1 MKENEKTVNQFGKN
15 VKHQRIFVVNDPT
28 MCRIIPSLAMEIGLN
43 ESILFMQLEFWI
55 SITPDDDTHVR
66 DGKKWI
72 WKSVRDMQ
80 DEVFPFWS
88 IDKIN
93 RIVNNLLKQKL
104 IFVNTSYNKFSYDKT
119 RWFAINFDTVSKLN
133 SLKVNDFTPTLSQN
147 KTPLYGNA
155 DEQNQDVTS
164 TLSQNRTGVSQN
176 KTTIPETTTRDKNN
190 DDSKDLNFLSDD
202 AGVVVVVPSGNENAG
217 NTGNAFD
224 ELIKMI
230 PEKMRV
236 PVVKNLVA
244 SALKEKG
251 LCFVR
256 DAIAYTNDRKKVVGK
271 DTWQAYRTYLDKS
284 LNGEYGGVS
293 GFFESCQ
300 SASGAVTGEVGKKGI
315 DIPGSQ
321 SALGF
326 LSNGKVK
333 IGDVIEW
340 NGHKSVVTASG
351 SRFKMWNG
359 SFHDVPL
366 SEIVKLFSDSDA
378 PIRVCVPGTMPDE
391 EIESVPDIKFESS
404 PTDPPKVREKAVP
417 KKAVPMNLSPRG
429 RARNSQKAPDK
440 ALDKAPASDT
450 NHGSRQRSREEQLE
464 ALRKLVEAERK
475 DAERKNGTE

>member
-202 AGVVVVVPSGNENAG
+202 AEKASSLSSFSSAGNEDSGNQLDDDSG
-217 NTGNAFD
+217 NQPDSSALND
-224 ELIKMI
+224 LIGMI

-236 PVVKNLVA
+236 PVVKNLVSQSLA
-244 SALKEKG
+244 EKG

-256 DAIAYTNDRKKVVGK
+256 DAIAYTNDRKKVANK
-271 DTWQAYRTYLDKS
+271 DTWQAYRTHLAKC

-300 SASGAVTGEVGKKGI
+300 SASESSNAGIGKEKKTVECDHDWEVCLNGNFICKKCEMCLDVEKKIVYRYSDLKSAKPFTGEIPKAPVQDKK
-315 DIPGSQ
+315 PFSV
-321 SALGF
+321 LGCNF
-326 LSNGKVK
+326 EKP
-333 IGDVIEW
+333 
-340 NGHKSVVTASG
+340 TAPP
-351 SRFKMWNG
+351 KPKTPV
-359 SFHDVPL
+359 SF
-366 SEIVKLFSDSDA
+366 
-378 PIRVCVPGTMPDE
+378 
-391 EIESVPDIKFESS
+391 
-404 PTDPPKVREKAVP
+404 PKVRSK
-417 KKAVPMNLSPRG
+417 
-429 RARNSQKAPDK
+429 
-440 ALDKAPASDT
+440 
-450 NHGSRQRSREEQLE
+450 EEQLK
-464 ALRKLVEAERK
+464 ALRELDTEK
-475 DAERKNGTE
+475 KNGTE

>member
-202 AGVVVVVPSGNENAG
+202 AEKASSLSSFSSAGNEDSGNQLDDDSG
-217 NTGNAFD
+217 NQPDSSALND
-224 ELIKMI
+224 LIGMI

-236 PVVKNLVA
+236 PVVKNLVSQSLA
-244 SALKEKG
+244 EKG

-256 DAIAYTNDRKKVVGK
+256 DAIAYTNDRKKVANK
-271 DTWQAYRTYLDKS
+271 DTWQAYRTYFSKC
-284 LNGEYGGVS
+284 LNGEYSGVA
-293 GFFESCQ
+293 GYFES
-300 SASGAVTGEVGKKGI
+300 SDKPIPADKPTFKNGTVIELFNGNKGKIDDGFGVFNTFTMVPEDVIKNFKSGNLRVISEEVSKL
-315 DIPGSQ
+315 PGSQ
-321 SALGF
+321 SATGF
-326 LSNGKVK
+326 L
-333 IGDVIEW
+333 
-340 NGHKSVVTASG
+340 
-351 SRFKMWNG
+351 
-359 SFHDVPL
+359 
-366 SEIVKLFSDSDA
+366 
-378 PIRVCVPGTMPDE
+378 
-391 EIESVPDIKFESS
+391 
-404 PTDPPKVREKAVP
+404 
-417 KKAVPMNLSPRG
+417 
-429 RARNSQKAPDK
+429 
-440 ALDKAPASDT
+440 
-450 NHGSRQRSREEQLE
+450 
-464 ALRKLVEAERK
+464 
-475 DAERKNGTE
+475 DAEKRKNGTE